1 VIIPTWCEAARIEG
15 AVRRARQMAD
25 EVIVVDASSPDDT
38 ALRARCAGAQVL
50 VVHAKGRGPQLHAGA
65 RAASGDVLL
74 FLHADAELGPG
85 ARTAV
90 LRALGDP
97 AVVGGN
103 FYLRFW
109 PEGPWTRLFSWIN
122 DVRRRRLDIY
132 YGDSAIFVRRAVY
145 DELGGFRA
153 LPILEDYE
161 LVRRLERH
169 GRTAYVREVEVR
181 ASARRFA
188 ARPWRTLFAWIVIQ
202 ALYTMGVHP
211 HRLAR
216 LYADRR

>member
-1 VIIPTWCEAARIEG
+1 
-15 AVRRARQMAD
+15 
-25 EVIVVDASSPDDT
+25 VIVE
-38 ALRARCAGAQVL
+38 R
-50 VVHAKGRGPQLHAGA
+50 KGRGPQLHAGA
-65 RAASGDVLL
+65 GAARGDVLL
-74 FLHADAELGPG
+74 FLHADAELGPA
-85 ARTAV
+85 ARPAV
-90 LRALGDP
+90 LRALSDP
-97 AVVGGN
+97 GVVGGN

-109 PEGPWTRLFSWIN
+109 PEGPWARLFSWAN

-145 DELGGFRA
+145 EELGGFRP

-161 LVRRLERH
+161 LVRRLERY
-169 GRTAYVREVEVR
+169 GPTVYVRDVQVR

-202 ALYTMGVHP
+202 ALYSMGVHP
-211 HRLAR
+211 DRLAH